1 MTVRIAVV
9 DSGIHPD
16 HPHFARVKA
25 GVFFDKGI
33 ESPDFVDRL
42 RHGTAV
48 AAVIHEKAPKTD
60 IAASIL
66 PGMLEGA
73 IGVESDAECDLRWS
87 QKMATSGDYPNPRS
101 IMKAW

>member
-1 MTVRIAVV
+1 
-9 DSGIHPD
+9 
-16 HPHFARVKA
+16 
-25 GVFFDKGI
+25 
-33 ESPDFVDRL
+33 
-42 RHGTAV
+42 
-48 AAVIHEKAPKTD
+48 VIHEKAPKTD

-66 PGMLEGA
+66 PGMLEDA